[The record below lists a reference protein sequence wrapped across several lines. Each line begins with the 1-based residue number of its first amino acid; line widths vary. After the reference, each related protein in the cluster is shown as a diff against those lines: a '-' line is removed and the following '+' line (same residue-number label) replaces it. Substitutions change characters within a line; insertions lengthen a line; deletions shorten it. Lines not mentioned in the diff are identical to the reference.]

1 MKKALSIL
9 LALLVLSSCAVLFS
23 ACSSSSKDY
32 PVTIGDVTVKSEP
45 KNIVVL
51 NDNLAD
57 IISYIGYDV
66 KMVGKAI
73 TCDQEFLKVVPAV
86 GSPDNPSIDTITGY
100 ETDLVIADN
109 TLGESSRKKLEEAG
123 ITVVAFDSAKT
134 FEELETLYSN
144 LGAVLGGNVTGREKG
159 EKAYKD
165 LVSTLSSFKKAV
177 SGVVKTFAYLYLD
190 ENGELCT
197 FTKDS
202 MEDTILSYT
211 GALNVFSNQ
220 DLPKVD
226 HAELKMGTPTYIFYA
241 DEETLSYLEDDEAL
255 SSLAALSGNRAF
267 MIPLKDFKRQGTTMQ
282 DTVFNISNIMFVQSE
297 TEAATPDEVTPSET
311 LGELTPP
318 SDSEDSED
326 SESSEDSEDEGDAD
340 EYTYDANGNL
350 VY

>member
-9 LALLVLSSCAVLFS
+9 LALLVLSTCAVMFT
-23 ACSSSSKDY
+23 ACSTSSRDY

-86 GSPDNPSIDTITGY
+86 GTPDNPSIDTIVGY

-134 FEELETLYSN
+134 FEELKTLYSN

-159 EKAYKD
+159 EKAYDD

-190 ENGELCT
+190 EDDELCT

-202 MEDTILSYT
+202 IEDQILSYT
-211 GALNVFSNQ
+211 GALNIFSNQ

-226 HAELKMGTPTYIFYA
+226 HAELKMGTPTYIFY
-241 DEETLSYLEDDEAL
+241 DNEETLSYLEDDETL
-255 SSLAALSGNRAF
+255 SSLVALSGDRAF
-267 MIPLKDFKRQGTTMQ
+267 MIPLKNFKRQGTTMQ
-282 DTVFNISNIMFVQSE
+282 DTVFNLSNIMFVQSE
-297 TEAATPDEVTPSET
+297 TEAATPDEIAPSET
-311 LGELTPP
+311 LGEMTPP
-318 SDSEDSED
+318 SDSEEADSED
-326 SESSEDSEDEGDAD
+326 SEDAEAEEDAG
-340 EYTYDANGNL
+340 EYTYDANGNI